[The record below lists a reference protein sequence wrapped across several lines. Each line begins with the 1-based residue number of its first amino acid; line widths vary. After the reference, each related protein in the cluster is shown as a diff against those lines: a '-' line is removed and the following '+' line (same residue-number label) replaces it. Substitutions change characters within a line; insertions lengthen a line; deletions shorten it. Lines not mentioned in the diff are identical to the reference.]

1 MQFSGSHNIDE
12 QLKSLSERLRY
23 LASGKNSYNNYNDPN
38 IKSENLQFNL
48 AFVISHIILNLNFVS
63 RDKDAFLKIIEE
75 YNQANKT
82 KLSFDDFEKI
92 NWIRII
98 AGEVVIPELVR
109 HFFRQ
114 VGHYES
120 EGKPIEIPE
129 DKNDLIRCLQI
140 YYNNSY
146 NNSKLSI
153 SLKKLNEI
161 IRTKGS
167 NRISISFLE
176 QRDIIGYDS
185 SKEYF
190 YWKDNEYVRHLRNEI
205 ASTLW
210 LLVGGEEATEVE
222 FEKYFKLIKGS
233 KLWVDNLRVYLSKK
247 NIDKI
252 SELAISF
259 LNSEDDLLKSGSEFN
274 KIWLDA
280 NAYQH
285 IDIKTE
291 IPSVDFNY
299 ETPFDFI
306 ESVNY
311 HKWRFHDAFDYQR
324 TRSFCL
330 LLLRLLIKNDANYLN
345 PYQDILKIF
354 RDTSRP
360 YLIWTLYQDIPKQFA
375 EVIPY
380 LLTDSEL
387 NPIAFKQI
395 DKIEIDNV
403 LLSEQSNVDR
413 RLEAGFELKNELW
426 LQMFDLTLEQLVSV
440 YNLYKEQAEI
450 IPKILIEIA
459 NKVFS
464 LNTSER
470 NSSIHHTSIRKR
482 YDETLHKLS
491 NKRITSTNTYPRPLI
506 NPRLIFSLLPYVF
519 NYLKKKFSKRNLSH
533 TEYLNLNCAL
543 IDVGIEILRLSNLRI
558 SKIEISEEQRE
569 AVKEISRQLT
579 SLLETFLIDY
589 YTATEII
596 VQVYPAGTEKKSA
609 RRWISEF
616 GFEIIDWGYL
626 YLHFQKNGLLKRLDK
641 SFNTTVIFKTGT
653 NKYDEQNKDQFEKL
667 KYYVK
672 SLLLAFISINE
683 KKDTYEIDGLPVKET
698 LDELETLIKKY
709 SLTYSIDEISKS
721 RIDIFNERFSVFGNN
736 MYYRPLTSLLYKS
749 INLFKHKGINEFVT
763 GFFSKT
769 LDIGRMLSATNI
781 LDSKELRNIIS
792 NRINNIKIE
801 EFIKV
806 SSTIT
811 ELEHALIE
819 AVNSDN
825 HWELAKPLI
834 ERIHKHFQKVKYN
847 DESNSVFLLEI
858 NLLLAFKEKDFNKL
872 SNLPVSPIKDIYP
885 SANKKAENLKTFF
898 IALFKLYNDKNY
910 DEAIKLLKMLLS
922 EETKNI
928 RYAFH
933 IYQAETLKAIE
944 TNE

>member
-1 MQFSGSHNIDE
+1 MQFPSSHNIEE

-23 LASGKNSYNNYNDPN
+23 LASDKNSYNNYNDTN
-38 IKSENLQFNL
+38 IKSENLKFNL
-48 AFVISHIILNLNFVS
+48 AFVISHIILNLNFVT
-63 RDKDAFLKIIEE
+63 RDKDTFLKTIEE
-75 YNQANKT
+75 YNQANT
-82 KLSFDDFEKI
+82 TSLTFDDFEKI

-98 AGEVVIPELVR
+98 AGEVVLPELVR
-109 HFFRQ
+109 HFIWK
-114 VGHYES
+114 VGHYET
-120 EGKPIEIPE
+120 EGKPIVIPE
-129 DKNDLIRCLQI
+129 DKKDLIRCLQI
-140 YYNNSY
+140 YYNKSFND
-146 NNSKLSI
+146 SKLSI
-153 SLKKLNEI
+153 SLEKLNEI

-167 NRISISFLE
+167 ALLSIKFFE
-176 QRDIIGYDS
+176 ERDIIGYDS
-185 SKEYF
+185 VNGYF
-190 YWKDNEYVRHLRNEI
+190 YWKDNEYIRHLRNEI

-210 LLVGGEEATEVE
+210 LFVGGEESTEVE
-222 FEKYFKLIKGS
+222 FRKYFKLIRGTKI
-233 KLWVDNLRVYLSKK
+233 WVDNLRAYLSKQ

-252 SELAISF
+252 SESAISF
-259 LNSEDDLLKSGSEFN
+259 LNSEDDLLKSSSEFN

-291 IPSVDFNY
+291 IPSIEFNY

-311 HKWRFHDAFDYQR
+311 HKWRIYDAFDYQK
-324 TRSFCL
+324 TRSFCF
-330 LLLRLLIKNDANYLN
+330 LLLRLIIKNDANYPT
-345 PYQDILKIF
+345 PYQDILRIF

-360 YLIWTLYQDIPKQFA
+360 FLIWTLYQDIPKQFA

-403 LLSEQSNVDR
+403 LIPEQSNIDR

-426 LQMFDLTLEQLVSV
+426 LQMFDLTLEELVSV
-440 YNLYKEQAEI
+440 HNLEKEQAEI
-450 IPKILIEIA
+450 IPKILLEIA

-464 LNTSER
+464 LNTNDR
-470 NSSIHHTSIRKR
+470 NSSIHHISIRKR
-482 YDETLHKLS
+482 YDDTLQKLG
-491 NKRITSTNTYPRPLI
+491 NKRITSTYTYPRPLI
-506 NPRLIFSLLPYVF
+506 NPRLIFYLFPYVF
-519 NYLKKKFSKRNLSH
+519 NYLKERFTKRNLSH

-543 IDVGIEILRLSNLRI
+543 IDVGIEILKLANLRI
-558 SKIEISEEQRE
+558 SKTEISDEQQEAIKDVSRE
-569 AVKEISRQLT
+569 LIL
-579 SLLETFLIDY
+579 LLESFLVDY

-596 VQVYPAGTEKKSA
+596 VQVYPSGTDKKSA
-609 RRWISEF
+609 RRWMSEF

-626 YLHFQKNGLLKRLDK
+626 YLHFQKNNLLKK
-641 SFNTTVIFKTGT
+641 FNQSFSTSLNFKTDS

-672 SLLLAFISINE
+672 SLLLAFISINQ

-698 LDELETLIKKY
+698 LDELESLIKKY
-709 SLTYSIDEISKS
+709 SITYSIDEISES

-736 MYYRPLTSLLYKS
+736 MYYQPLTSLLYRS
-749 INLFKHKGINEFVT
+749 INLFKHKGINEFVED
-763 GFFSKT
+763 FFSKT
-769 LDIGRMLSATNI
+769 LDIGRLLSAINI
-781 LDSKELRNIIS
+781 LDSKELKNLIS
-792 NRINNIKIE
+792 SRISDIKIE
-801 EFIKV
+801 DFIKT
-806 SSTIT
+806 SSTTT
-811 ELEHALIE
+811 ELEHAIIE
-819 AVNSDN
+819 AVDSEK

-834 ERIHKHFQKVKYN
+834 ERIQKHFQKVKYN
-847 DESNSVFLLEI
+847 DERNNIFLLEI
-858 NLLLAFKEKDFNKL
+858 NLLLAFKEKDFSKL
-872 SNLPVSPIKDIYP
+872 SNVPVPPMKDIYP
-885 SANKKAENLKTFF
+885 TANKRAENLKSFF

-910 DEAIKLLKMLLS
+910 DEAIKILRTLLS